1 MNNDCAISCS
11 PPTEEELDPLDPGPA
26 TSIHPPNEQNPRS
39 REPGGLLSHHP
50 IYTGVGG
57 FVRLPGPA
65 NFLPGLRTR
74 FSKQCEVLARA

>member
-1 MNNDCAISCS
+1 MNNDCAI
-11 PPTEEELDPLDPGPA
+11 TGPA
-26 TSIHPPNEQNPRS
+26 TSIHPPNEQTPRS

-65 NFLPGLRTR
+65 KVLPGLRKR
-74 FSKQCEVLARA
+74 FSKQCEVLARDESD